1 MKADHV
7 PADAA
12 ASRTDAGALHEDAAR
27 ESDLTPT
34 HAATPWS

>member
-1 MKADHV
+1 MNADLA

-12 ASRTDAGALHEDAAR
+12 ASRKVAGGSIGDAAR

-34 HAATPWS
+34 LAATPWP

>member
-1 MKADHV
+1 MNADPV

-12 ASRTDAGALHEDAAR
+12 ASRKVAGASNGGAAR

-34 HAATPWS
+34 LAATPWP